1 MSVGVQLL
9 VGHLSLPHHYANSL
23 YYHAH
28 NLHAREND
36 KEDNECPHAITEL
49 MLLNHAIISNFNR
62 KLYSCRLVSPGG
74 IESRGTENVSFAPLN
89 SSS

>member
-9 VGHLSLPHHYANSL
+9 VGHLSLPHHYANTL

-36 KEDNECPHAITEL
+36 KANSLPEDNECPHAITEL
-49 MLLNHAIISNFNR
+49 MLVNRAIISNFNR
-62 KLYSCRLVSPGG
+62 K
-74 IESRGTENVSFAPLN
+74 F
-89 SSS
+89 